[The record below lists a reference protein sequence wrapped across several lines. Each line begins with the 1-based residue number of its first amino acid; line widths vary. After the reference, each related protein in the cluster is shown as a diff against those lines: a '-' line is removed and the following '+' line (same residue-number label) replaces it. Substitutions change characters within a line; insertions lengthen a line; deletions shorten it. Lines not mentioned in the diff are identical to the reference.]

1 MASSNP
7 KRMSDKTEEE
17 MQLEAEVQ
25 AATDKM
31 KTMFEKTRDTDEDIR
46 KTREEQRQKQERLRQ
61 IRAERVESDLR
72 ERHAARLEAQKKTG
86 NQEAGLQA
94 DFKALQIEYD
104 RIREQLETLSNE
116 RMAAIEQLNVLKR
129 KDSEQN
135 EMLKKLKESLQRTT
149 SFSRTQQKEKREKED
164 EIEKLTSRIKYLE
177 SETSNAKV
185 QPRDQ
190 SEFDSDALT
199 SENDRINEQLE
210 ALSNEDMNATDELNV
225 LRRQNSELN
234 ESLEELKENLQR
246 ITSFSRTLQK
256 EKRKEEDDNVK
267 LMRHIKCLEEKILAA
282 QQIAA
287 ETQLRQLNELET
299 LSEETRQLKQTMTT
313 LHRQQQQQQQQS
325 TTEEHLQGKVV
336 LLEPST
342 SVCDQANS

>member
-1 MASSNP
+1 
-7 KRMSDKTEEE
+7 

-25 AATDKM
+25 AATDKI
-31 KTMFEKTRDTDEDIR
+31 KTVFEKTRDTDEDIR
-46 KTREEQRQKQERLRQ
+46 QIREEQRQKQERLRQ

-72 ERHAARLEAQKKTG
+72 ERNAARLEAQKKAAK
-86 NQEAGLQA
+86 QEAGLQA
-94 DFKALQIEYD
+94 DLEALQLEYD
-104 RIREQLETLSNE
+104 RVREQLVAVSNE
-116 RMAAIEQLNVLKR
+116 HVKATEELNISRR
-129 KDSEQN
+129 KNSEQN
-135 EMLKKLKESLQRTT
+135 EMLEKLKESLQRTT
-149 SFSRTQQKEKREKED
+149 SFPRTQQKEKREKED

-177 SETSNAKV
+177 NEISNAKV

-190 SEFDSDALT
+190 SEFHSDALT
-199 SENDRINEQLE
+199 SENDRIKEQLE

-234 ESLEELKENLQR
+234 ESLEELKDNLQR
-246 ITSFSRTLQK
+246 ISRITSSSRTLQK

-267 LMRHIKCLEEKILAA
+267 LMRHIKCLEEEIVAA
-282 QQIAA
+282 RQIAT
-287 ETQLRQLNELET
+287 ETQLRQLNELES

-313 LHRQQQQQQQQS
+313 LHRQQQQQQQS

-342 SVCDQANS
+342 SVCVQANS

>member
-1 MASSNP
+1 
-7 KRMSDKTEEE
+7 
-17 MQLEAEVQ
+17 MQLEAELQ
-25 AATDKM
+25 AMTEEKKAIFQKNRPVDEALM
-31 KTMFEKTRDTDEDIR
+31 KIGEKE
-46 KTREEQRQKQERLRQ
+46 RQNHERLQQ
-61 IRAERVESDLR
+61 IRAERVEKDQR

-116 RMAAIEQLNVLKR
+116 RMAAIEELNVLRR

-177 SETSNAKV
+177 SEISNAKV

-190 SEFDSDALT
+190 SEFHSDALT
-199 SENDRINEQLE
+199 SENDRIKEQLE
-210 ALSNEDMNATDELNV
+210 ALSNERMNATDELNV

-246 ITSFSRTLQK
+246 ITSSSRTLQK
-256 EKRKEEDDNVK
+256 EKRKEEDDNLK
-267 LMRHIKCLEEKILAA
+267 LMKHIKCLEEEILAA
-282 QQIAA
+282 QQIAT

-313 LHRQQQQQQQQS
+313 LHRQQQQQQQS

-342 SVCDQANS
+342 SVFVQANS

>member
-7 KRMSDKTEEE
+7 KKMSDKTEEE

-25 AATDKM
+25 AANDKI

-46 KTREEQRQKQERLRQ
+46 KTREEKKQKEERLHQ

-72 ERHAARLEAQKKTG
+72 ERNAANLEAQKKAAK
-86 NQEAGLQA
+86 QEAGLQA
-94 DFKALQIEYD
+94 DLEALQLEYD
-104 RIREQLETLSNE
+104 RVREQLVAVSNE
-116 RMAAIEQLNVLKR
+116 HVKATEELNISRR
-129 KDSEQN
+129 KNSEQN
-135 EMLKKLKESLQRTT
+135 EMLEKLKESLQRTT
-149 SFSRTQQKEKREKED
+149 SFPRTQQKEKREKED

-190 SEFDSDALT
+190 SEFHSDALT
-199 SENDRINEQLE
+199 SENDRIKEQLE
-210 ALSNEDMNATDELNV
+210 ALSNERMNATDELNV

-246 ITSFSRTLQK
+246 ITSSSRTLQK

-267 LMRHIKCLEEKILAA
+267 LMTRIKCLKEEILAA

-313 LHRQQQQQQQQS
+313 LHRQQQQQQQS

-342 SVCDQANS
+342 SVFVQANS